1 MGNQDEQESAPGV
14 AASQESNPTM
24 KRAAFRLDDKF
35 LDELHAR
42 IVEARAEFHASLG
55 QTGRPVSASESA
67 FAEER
72 YSVQS
77 IPSREHL
84 DELVQTSFWA
94 SLRKEERQFAQF
106 AVGYAGNT
114 GYPYVLA
121 LGELKP
127 FDIRN
132 LVKVA
137 PAIGNLKSAAMVYPD
152 DKGALEIWGVAN
164 DNNAPFIVKALDP
177 GQLIVSYAHRNIAVI
192 SGEEAVFI
200 KSDLHDR
207 GAAIWSKLGFKDAPS
222 NIAVISDLRV
232 SVLLDTL
239 STMRSLARGG
249 AIIVVPENGE
259 WRNSISSINYQ
270 GRPSYYAMRGLIKE
284 WNELGDER
292 YTEAGMHR
300 SSSIHL
306 ELRRQADCLAQ
317 LTSVD
322 GATVI
327 SRELDLIGFGAKIKY
342 DPKSDNPQIVYKLDP
357 LEGEGAITAKE
368 MHELGGMRH
377 QSAANFVAE
386 CQEAIALVVSED
398 GNVTA
403 FVWNDEAGHVLAF
416 ARLEL
421 TLF

>member
-1 MGNQDEQESAPGV
+1 MGDQDEQESAPET
-14 AASQESNPTM
+14 AAGHESNHTM

-42 IVEARAEFHASLG
+42 IVKICDEFSVSQK
-55 QTGRPVSASESA
+55 QTGSPGTSSESA
-67 FAEER
+67 HAEEK
-72 YSVQS
+72 YSIKS

-94 SLRKEERQFAQF
+94 SLRKEEGQFARF
-106 AVGYAGNT
+106 AVGYVGNT
-114 GYPYVLA
+114 KYPYVLA
-121 LGELKP
+121 LGEPKP

-137 PAIGNLKSAAMVYPD
+137 PAIGNLKSAVMVYPNE
-152 DKGALEIWGVAN
+152 KGVLEIWGVAN
-164 DNNAPFIVKALDP
+164 DNDAPFIVKALDP
-177 GQLIVSYAHRNIAVI
+177 GQLIVSYIFRNIAVI

-200 KSDLHDR
+200 KSALHDR
-207 GAAIWSKLGFKDAPS
+207 SAAIWSKLGFEDAPS
-222 NIAVISDLRV
+222 GISVLADLRV

-239 STMRSLARGG
+239 RTMRSLARGG

-259 WRNSISSINYQ
+259 WRKFLTSINYE
-270 GRPSYYAMRGLIKE
+270 GKPSYYAMHGLIKE
-284 WNELGDER
+284 WNELGDDR

-300 SSSIHL
+300 SFSIHS
-306 ELRRQADCLAQ
+306 ELNRQSDCLAQ

-322 GATVI
+322 GATVV

-342 DPKSDNPQIVYKLDP
+342 DPKSDNPQIVYKIDP
-357 LEGEGAITAKE
+357 LEGEGAITAKT
-368 MHELGGMRH
+368 MNELGGMRH
-377 QSAANFVAE
+377 QSAANFVSE
-386 CQEAIALVVSED
+386 YKEAIALVVSED

-403 FVWNDEAGHVLAF
+403 FVWNDEISHVLAF

>member
-1 MGNQDEQESAPGV
+1 MGDQDEQESAPEV
-14 AASQESNPTM
+14 AASQESNHPM

-35 LDELHAR
+35 LDDLHAR
-42 IVEARAEFHASLG
+42 IVKGRAEFHASLG
-55 QTGRPVSASESA
+55 QTGTPVSASESA

-94 SLRKEERQFAQF
+94 SLRKEEGQFARF

-114 GYPYVLA
+114 RYPYVLA
-121 LGELKP
+121 LGEPKP

-207 GAAIWSKLGFKDAPS
+207 GAAIWSKLGFEDAPS
-222 NIAVISDLRV
+222 GIAVISDLRV
-232 SVLLDTL
+232 NVLLHTL

-249 AIIVVPENGE
+249 AIIVVPKNGE
-259 WRNSISSINYQ
+259 WRKSLTSINYE
-270 GRPSYYAMRGLIKE
+270 GNPSYYAMHGLIEE
-284 WNELGDER
+284 WKGLGDAR

-300 SSSIHL
+300 SSSIHS
-306 ELRRQADCLAQ
+306 ELNRQADCLAQ

-322 GATVI
+322 GATVV

-342 DPKSDNPQIVYKLDP
+342 DPKSDDPQIVYKLDP
-357 LEGEGAITAKE
+357 LEGEGAITAKA
-368 MHELGGMRH
+368 MNELGGMRH
-377 QSAANFVAE
+377 QSAANFVSE
-386 CQEAIALVVSED
+386 YKEAIALVVSED

-403 FVWNDEAGHVLAF
+403 FVWNDEISHVLAF